1 MLLINF
7 GFLQCHFKMSDMDD
21 DFMCDDEEDYDLE
34 YSEDSASEPDVDL
47 ENQYYNS
54 KALKEDDPN
63 ASLQSFQKVL
73 DLETEKGEWGFKALK
88 QMIKI
93 NFKLG
98 HYEEMMTRY
107 QQLLTYI
114 KSAVTRNHS
123 EKSINSILDYISTSK
138 QMELLQNFY
147 ETTLEALKD
156 AKNDRLWFKTN
167 TKLGKLY
174 FDRGEFTKL
183 AKILKQLHQSCQ
195 TDDGEDD
202 LKKGT
207 QLLEIYA
214 LEIQMYTAQKN
225 NKKLKALYEQSLHI
239 KSAIPHPLIMGVI
252 RECGGKMHLREGDY
266 DLAHTDFFEA
276 FKNYDESGSGRRT
289 TCLKYLVL
297 ANMLMKSGI
306 NPFDSQEAKPYKN
319 DPEILAMT
327 NLVSAY
333 QNDDI
338 NEFEK
343 ILKTN
348 RKNIMDD
355 PFIRE
360 HIEDLLRNIRTQVLI
375 KLIKPYTRIHIP
387 FISKELNID
396 TEEVESLLVSC
407 ILDNTIHGRIDQV
420 NQLLELNR
428 TGQSVDRFH
437 GLDRWTTQLNSL
449 HTTVVNKIA

>member
-1 MLLINF
+1 
-7 GFLQCHFKMSDMDD
+7 MSDNDD
-21 DFMCDDEEDYDLE
+21 DFMCDDDEDYGLE
-34 YSEDSASEPDVDL
+34 YSEDSNSEPDVDL

-54 KALKEDDPN
+54 KALKEEEPK
-63 ASLQSFQKVL
+63 AALASFQKVL
-73 DLETEKGEWGFKALK
+73 DLENGEKGEWGFKALK

-93 NFKLG
+93 NFRLCN
-98 HYEEMMTRY
+98 YEEMMVRY
-107 QQLLTYI
+107 KQLLTYI

-138 QMELLQNFY
+138 NMALLQNFY
-147 ETTLEALKD
+147 ETTLDALRD

-174 FDRGEFTKL
+174 FDRNDFTKL
-183 AKILKQLHQSCQ
+183 QKILKQLHSSCQ

-214 LEIQMYTAQKN
+214 LEIQMYTVQKN

-252 RECGGKMHLREGDY
+252 RECGGKMHLREGEFEK
-266 DLAHTDFFEA
+266 AHTDFFEA
-276 FKNYDESGSGRRT
+276 FKNYDESGSPRRT

-327 NLVSAY
+327 NLVNSY
-333 QNDDI
+333 QNNDI
-338 NEFEK
+338 NEFET
-343 ILKTN
+343 IL
-348 RKNIMDD
+348 RQHRSNIMADQ
-355 PFIRE
+355 FIRE

-375 KLIKPYTRIHIP
+375 KLIRPYKNIAIP
-387 FISKELNID
+387 FIANALNI
-396 TEEVESLLVSC
+396 EPAEVESLLVSC
-407 ILDNTIHGRIDQV
+407 ILDDTIKGRIDQV
-420 NQLLELNR
+420 NQVLQLDKVNSSASRYNALEKWSNQI
-428 TGQSVDRFH
+428 QSLQFA
-437 GLDRWTTQLNSL
+437 
-449 HTTVVNKIA
+449 VVQKMA